1 MHPWWDRENGLLS
14 GDIGAFLYRH
24 VHSLHHKSYNPGPWS
39 GLSMH
44 PVEHFF
50 YYSCATLPPLFISVH
65 PLHFLYTKFHADIA
79 PIGGH
84 SGMDEP
90 VAGSDYHYLHHA
102 KFECNYGVPFPVNL
116 DKIFGTWVDWE
127 IYKKTGEMNV
137 NAWSKQQ
144 MHDPDD
150 KVTSLLKAG
159 NSSELKTW
167 IAMFCNLW
175 WIALNSHTWVKLLW
189 LLLSTIILLSGTSPL
204 RPEANL
210 HGGAGNTFQAWRLFH
225 CALRTSDWHFQ
236 LYLQTS
242 WRGEDLS
249 ANAGKDATQKFE
261 SIWIWSCIS
270 APFQSSSILF
280 RSVLHVSTSVS
291 LCIGHPRYPCRLR
304 GLRFGLQMV
313 SGKHRGFAERLEG
326 PSTASAGCEEVP
338 WVSHVVAC
346 GGSLCSRSCVR
357 PLRWLPWWQHETDL
371 GLPREKISANLRC
384 F

>member
-1 MHPWWDRENGLLS
+1 MEELATHSKP
-14 GDIGAFLYRH
+14 GDYFIALYGQ
-24 VHSLHHKSYNPGPWS
+24 VIDISN
-39 GLSMH
+39 
-44 PVEHFF
+44 
-50 YYSCATLPPLFISVH
+50 FISKH
-65 PLHFLYTKFHADIA
+65 P
-79 PIGGH
+79 GG
-84 SGMDEP
+84 E
-90 VAGSDYHYLHHA
+90 
-102 KFECNYGVPFPVNL
+102 
-116 DKIFGTWVDWE
+116 KILV
-127 IYKKTGEMNV
+127 
-137 NAWSKQQ
+137 
-144 MHDPDD
+144 
-150 KVTSLLKAG
+150 
-159 NSSELKTW
+159 
-167 IAMFCNLW
+167 
-175 WIALNSHTWVKLLW
+175 
-189 LLLSTIILLSGTSPL
+189 
-204 RPEANL
+204 
-210 HGGAGNTFQAWRLFH
+210 
-225 CALRTSDWHFQ
+225 
-236 LYLQTS
+236 
-242 WRGEDLS
+242 